1 MTSIDANILLYSYSE
16 ASPHHAAAK
25 AFIESLSQR
34 DDVALSEFILS
45 EVYLH
50 LRNPSVL
57 DDPLAPSE
65 AVAVIQSYRQ
75 HPRWRVLGF
84 PPRSRDLHASLWKAA
99 AAPGFARRR
108 IYDMRTALCLQAF
121 GVTDFATSNVKDF
134 EDTGF
139 ARVWNPITPRSSP
152 T

>member
-25 AFIESLSQR
+25 AFVESLSQR
-34 DDVALSEFILS
+34 DDVALSEFVLT

-50 LRNPSVL
+50 LRNPAVL
-57 DDPLAPSE
+57 DEPLTSAE

-84 PPRSRDLHASLWKAA
+84 PPRSRDLHAALWKAA
-99 AAPGFARRR
+99 AASDFARRR
-108 IYDMRTALCLQAF
+108 IYDLRTALCLQAF
-121 GVTDFATSNVKDF
+121 GVTDFATANVKDF
-134 EDTGF
+134 EDTGLS
-139 ARVWNPITPRSSP
+139 RVWNPLT
-152 T
+152 